1 MSEKSLN
8 NIDVAATND
17 FEEKFSISK
26 RETIE
31 EHLIKWDRPW
41 YKVKNLV
48 LLNFWLVIITLT
60 SVEDGFDGSLLNG
73 LQSLESWQE
82 YFHKPTGA
90 KLGVLSCGFSIGNL
104 IVLIAISSWISDR
117 YGRKVP
123 ILLGQLLSIVGAVI
137 QGSSKNYGQFFVG
150 RLIIGLSYIGHIG
163 GPLLIAEI
171 AYPTHRSIITALY
184 STTFYTGAIIASSIT
199 YGTLLHVTGDSAWR
213 IPSYLQAALAV
224 ITIGFYPWLPE
235 SPRYLVNI
243 GKSDEARRLLI
254 KYHANDDEVLGKD
267 LVDFEL
273 KEIETA
279 IAYEKISKNTSFSAF
294 FKTKN
299 NFHRLFIS
307 VYTGIVMNFS
317 GNALISYYLTLV
329 LNSIGITDTKKQL
342 QINLAL
348 SCFNWA
354 NSLFSAYLTDKIRR
368 RPMFLISISAMLIS
382 YTIWTIL
389 SAVDIKTGYQHQSLS
404 NGVLAMIFLFN
415 FGYNF
420 AFNVL
425 PALYASETLP
435 YHLRGQGYS
444 AQNFSCMAVGIFN
457 SFVNP
462 IAMDAIGWRYYI
474 VYCCVLAVHLV
485 VVYFTFVET
494 FGYTLEEVSEL
505 VFKEDAT
512 EVVLNHESADLSKD
526 LIE

>member
-1 MSEKSLN
+1 MSEKSLHV
-8 NIDVAATND
+8 IDVVAIDSN
-17 FEEKFSISK
+17 EEKDSVPKID
-26 RETIE
+26 TIE
-31 EHLIKWDRPW
+31 EHLIKWDKPW
-41 YKVKNLV
+41 YKVKNLA
-48 LLNFWLVIITLT
+48 LLNVWLVIITLT
-60 SVEDGFDGSLLNG
+60 SVESGFDGSLLNG
-73 LQSLESWQE
+73 LQSLRSWQDF
-82 YFHKPTGA
+82 FHEPTGA
-90 KLGVLSCGFSIGNL
+90 RLGVLSSGFSIGQ
-104 IVLIAISSWISDR
+104 I
-117 YGRKVP
+117 
-123 ILLGQLLSIVGAVI
+123 LSIIGAVI
-137 QGSSKNYGQFFVG
+137 QGASKNYGQFFVG

-184 STTFYTGAIIASSIT
+184 STTFYLGAIIASSIT
-199 YGTLLHVTGDSAWR
+199 YGTLLHVSGDSAWR
-213 IPSYLQAALAV
+213 IPSYLQAAFAV

-243 GKSDEARRLLI
+243 GKSDEARKLLV
-254 KYHANDDEVLGKD
+254 KYHANDDEVLGKG

-279 IAYEKISKNTSFSAF
+279 IEYEKISKNTSFTAF

-307 VYTGIVMNFS
+307 VYTGIIMNFS
-317 GNALISYYLTLV
+317 GNALISYYLTLI
-329 LNSIGITDTKKQL
+329 LNSIGITETKKQL

-348 SCFNWA
+348 SAFNWA

-382 YTIWTIL
+382 YIIWTIL
-389 SAVDIKTGYQHQSLS
+389 SAVDIKTGYKHQSLS

-435 YHLRGQGYS
+435 YHLRGRGYS
-444 AQNFSCMAVGIFN
+444 AQNFSCMALNIFN

-462 IAMDAIGWRYYI
+462 IAMDAIGWKYYI

-485 VVYFTFVET
+485 VVYLTFVET

-505 VFKEDAT
+505 VFKEDVT
-512 EVVLNHESADLSKD
+512 DVVLDHENSELSSQQD
-526 LIE
+526 SL